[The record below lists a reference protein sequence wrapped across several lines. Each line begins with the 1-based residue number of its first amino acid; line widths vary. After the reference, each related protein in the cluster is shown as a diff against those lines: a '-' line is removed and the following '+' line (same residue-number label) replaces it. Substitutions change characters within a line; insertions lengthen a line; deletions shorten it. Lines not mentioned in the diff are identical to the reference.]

1 MEASILLHKIQS
13 MYFTDTDE
21 IKSDLQISFEDIIN
35 LKSELFQVELREGLN
50 AQTESIDSFIEELT
64 MRVKLRP
71 TKSTRQSNELLI

>member
-64 MRVKLRP
+64 MRVKLPP

>member
-1 MEASILLHKIQS
+1 MEASILLQKILS

-21 IKSDLQISFEDIIN
+21 IKSDLQISFDDIIN

-64 MRVKLRP
+64 MRVKSPHIRP
-71 TKSTRQSNELLI
+71 PRRSNELII

>member
-1 MEASILLHKIQS
+1 
-13 MYFTDTDE
+13 MYFTDMDE

-64 MRVKLRP
+64 MRVKSPPVTAP
-71 TKSTRQSNELLI
+71 TPSNELLI

>member
-35 LKSELFQVELREGLN
+35 LKSELFQVELSEGLN

-64 MRVKLRP
+64 MRVKSPPTTRP
-71 TKSTRQSNELLI
+71 RPSNELLI

>member
-13 MYFTDTDE
+13 MYFTDMDE

-64 MRVKLRP
+64 MRVKLPP

>member
-1 MEASILLHKIQS
+1 
-13 MYFTDTDE
+13 MYFTDMDE

-64 MRVKLRP
+64 MRVKSPPVTAPRP
-71 TKSTRQSNELLI
+71 SNELLI

>member
-13 MYFTDTDE
+13 MYFTDMDE

-64 MRVKLRP
+64 MRVKSPPVTAP
-71 TKSTRQSNELLI
+71 TPSNELLI

>member
-1 MEASILLHKIQS
+1 

-35 LKSELFQVELREGLN
+35 LKSELFQVELSEGLN

-64 MRVKLRP
+64 MRVKSPPTTRP
-71 TKSTRQSNELLI
+71 RPSNELLI